1 MIINYLA
8 LVSAL
13 AVSAVSAYY
22 SIIGLTAI
30 FSSQFWPIVVMGSVL
45 EIGKLVTASWLYRNW
60 HIASFFIKSYLTIAV
75 ILLMFITSMGIFG
88 FLSRAHIE
96 QSLIINGSTKEQLT
110 LVQSK
115 IETEKQYIV
124 DIDRQIQQIDAA
136 ISKLTDRGQATT
148 SLRAADQQRRTR
160 DNLVQKKD
168 VHVKN
173 ISTFTQERIKLD
185 TETKKLEAE
194 VGPIKYIAELIFEND
209 QEANLERAVRYV
221 IILLV
226 IVFDPLAV
234 VLLIAANQGL
244 AGGRK
249 RTTVVKKKNLTK
261 SPKALKIDSEKVFR

>member
-1 MIINYLA
+1 M
-8 LVSAL
+8 
-13 AVSAVSAYY
+13 
-22 SIIGLTAI
+22 
-30 FSSQFWPIVVMGSVL
+30 
-45 EIGKLVTASWLYRNW
+45 
-60 HIASFFIKSYLTIAV
+60 
-75 ILLMFITSMGIFG
+75 
-88 FLSRAHIE
+88 
-96 QSLIINGSTKEQLT
+96 
-110 LVQSK
+110 
-115 IETEKQYIV
+115 
-124 DIDRQIQQIDAA
+124 
-136 ISKLTDRGQATT
+136 
-148 SLRAADQQRRTR
+148 
-160 DNLVQKKD
+160 QKKD